1 VSRANEVPR
10 LVGDGALRF
19 ARYALPPN
27 RLGYCGPGD
36 DSALLEQAVA
46 LAGPGTASD
55 GAGPGDRADPA
66 DVVGGLRALA
76 EGFEGAWPYLELIAG
91 ANRIDDP
98 LDDRVVAAYWLGGP
112 GLARVG
118 AFAAGNHVEERF
130 RRRAGR
136 WWGEVAAALAPGV
149 EPSHAFHVMVIGP
162 WVGMLRAGRTEAPL
176 TVMDRCR
183 IRRGTVVAVEGD
195 EAVVRTDRV
204 GLHRGRLSVTP
215 LRDRAP
221 DGAVVERV
229 RLGEGGR
236 HPCGA
241 VAVGDVVSVHWD
253 WVCEVLSP
261 AASAAVGRAERLAL
275 AAANRAL
282 ATTRG
287 AGGRGPGV
295 GGTGTAT

>member
-1 VSRANEVPR
+1 MPPANEVPR

-36 DSALLEQAVA
+36 DSALLERAVA
-46 LAGPGTASD
+46 LAGSGTASD
-55 GAGPGDRADPA
+55 RAGPTDRADLA

-91 ANRIDDP
+91 ANRIGDP
-98 LDDRVVAAYWLGGP
+98 LDDRVVAAYWLGGA
-112 GLARVG
+112 GLAGVG

-149 EPSHAFHVMVIGP
+149 EPSHAFHVMVVGP
-162 WVGMLRAGRTEAPL
+162 WVGMLRAGRTDAPL

-204 GLHRGRLSVTP
+204 ELHRGRLSVTGR
-215 LRDRAP
+215 RDPVP
-221 DGAVVERV
+221 DDAVVERV
-229 RLGEGGR
+229 RLGEAGR

-241 VAVGDVVSVHWD
+241 VRVGDVVSVHWD
-253 WVCEVLSP
+253 WVCEVLTP
-261 AASAAVGRAERLAL
+261 AASAALGRAERLAVE
-275 AAANRAL
+275 AANRAL
-282 ATTRG
+282 AVPTSRSAR
-287 AGGRGPGV
+287 AGSRFP
-295 GGTGTAT
+295 